1 MKPQVGQ
8 KAQFLNLKEDG
19 LKIRSTKFRNKKSYD
34 RKVGKKVEL

>member
-8 KAQFLNLKEDG
+8 KAQFLNYKEDG

-34 RKVGKKVEL
+34 RKVGKRVEL